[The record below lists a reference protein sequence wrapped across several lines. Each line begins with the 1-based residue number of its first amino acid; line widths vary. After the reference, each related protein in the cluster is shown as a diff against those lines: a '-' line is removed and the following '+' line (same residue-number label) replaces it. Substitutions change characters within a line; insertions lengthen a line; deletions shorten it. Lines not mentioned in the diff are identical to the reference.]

1 MLWLGHE
8 FLFRPLLSIPIPLDV
23 NSAGIDQYAA
33 NQKWISKYRISKCI
47 HKSRAILH
55 KCESPVYSQA
65 CHQNAGAANACTG
78 RSEHCPA
85 RGSMHLTQGIM
96 DGDNAPILV
105 VDDDDANR
113 YARTRLLRQ
122 AGYRV
127 SEAMTGAEALHR
139 AITERPYLV
148 CLDVKLPDI
157 NGIEV
162 CRQIKNSPAMLGTLV
177 LQVSAAF
184 VSDEDKIHGLDG
196 GADAYLVLP
205 VEPRELLAIVRALL
219 RIRQTEQALRESEER
234 YRLAAR
240 ATNDAIWDWDLETN
254 TVRWNEAMIE
264 LFGWIEPNNCTTI
277 EWWEDRVHPAER
289 SRVVEEVRAVANDPE
304 KAHWRGEY

>member
-1 MLWLGHE
+1 
-8 FLFRPLLSIPIPLDV
+8 
-23 NSAGIDQYAA
+23 
-33 NQKWISKYRISKCI
+33 
-47 HKSRAILH
+47 
-55 KCESPVYSQA
+55 
-65 CHQNAGAANACTG
+65 
-78 RSEHCPA
+78 
-85 RGSMHLTQGIM
+85 M
-96 DGDNAPILV
+96 DGDNALILV

-127 SEAMTGAEALHR
+127 SEAMTGTEALHR
-139 AITERPYLV
+139 AITERPHLV

-162 CRQIKNSPAMLGTLV
+162 CRQIKTSPAMLGTLV

-184 VSDEDKIHGLDG
+184 VSDEDKIRGLDG

-254 TVRWNEAMIE
+254 TVRWNEAMIQ

-277 EWWEDRVHPAER
+277 EWWKDRLHPAER
-289 SRVVEEVRAVANDPE
+289 SRVVEEVRAVVNDPG
-304 KAHWRGEY
+304 KAHWQGEYRFRRSDGSYRDILDRGYMVRGPGGRATRMIGAMLDVTD